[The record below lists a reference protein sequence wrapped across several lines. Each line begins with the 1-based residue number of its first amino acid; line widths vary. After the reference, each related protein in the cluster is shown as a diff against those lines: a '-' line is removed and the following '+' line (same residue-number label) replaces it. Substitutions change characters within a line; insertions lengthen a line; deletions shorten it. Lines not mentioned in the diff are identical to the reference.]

1 MAMTLP
7 VSMNLVCDQ
16 CDKHGTVTASTWEL
30 GPDDVAAVASPEDL
44 RRDGF
49 VVHGEELICVE
60 CYKK

>member
-7 VSMNLVCDQ
+7 VSINLVCDQ

-30 GPDDVAAVASPEDL
+30 GGDDVAAVAGPDDL

-49 VVHGEELICVE
+49 VVSGEQLLCME
-60 CYKK
+60 CNNK